1 MEFLTAFLIA
11 VGLAM
16 DAFAVSLGIGTTGQA
31 RDARAKFRLAF
42 HFGVFQ
48 MGMTLLGWLAGSTIA
63 SLIASVD
70 HWVAM
75 VLLGYVGINMI
86 RSGANP
92 ECETYQTNPSKGR
105 LLMMLCVAT
114 SLDALAVGLS
124 MAMLKT
130 SVLFPS
136 VVIGVVASALST
148 VGLFAGNK
156 LGETFGKRMEIL
168 GGLILVGIGLR
179 ILYIHL
185 V

>member
-1 MEFLTAFLIA
+1 MEFLTAFFIA

-48 MGMTLLGWLAGSTIA
+48 MGMTLLGWLAGTTIA

-92 ECETYQTNPSKGR
+92 ECETYQTNPSKGK

-179 ILYIHL
+179 ILYTHL
-185 V
+185 I